1 MRASTLG
8 LVDYRFDKERM
19 AAYAKRSISAC

>member
-8 LVDYRFDKERM
+8 LVDYRSDGERM

>member
-8 LVDYRFDKERM
+8 LVDYRSDKERM
-19 AAYAKRSISAC
+19 ATYAKRSILAC